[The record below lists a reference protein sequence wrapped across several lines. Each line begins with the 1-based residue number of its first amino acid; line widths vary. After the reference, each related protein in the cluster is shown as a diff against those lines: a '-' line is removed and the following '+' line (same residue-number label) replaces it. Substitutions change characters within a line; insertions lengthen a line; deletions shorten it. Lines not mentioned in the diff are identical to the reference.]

1 MKNVSVGI
9 LHTFLH
15 TDTHPDCSKTLHRF
29 TRTPCL
35 YPLFW
40 LLLPTSPSNAFAGT
54 MCSSSSSSSLPF
66 AASSYFS
73 GTSFTSAAP
82 TSHGKSIGVTNA
94 ACRFANQSGNS
105 LKNVPNARPAL
116 CGTNDSITARPN
128 IRCSSSLLLFW
139 TARTHLSATSRL
151 KSIFI
156 VIVSSSSSSSFMNR
170 AKRLAKS
177 DASRSSR
184 NDEINNDV
192 LLLFSV
198 SLSCVGFG
206 VIHALVSFKGRR
218 SPPPFALPSS
228 SPTPHHQKPFLLRD
242 VGGESARRRRRLLL
256 NVVQHQHPSKTS
268 SVFVLLLLLP
278 FAEEE
283 DKEETEVIV
292 VVIIER
298 D

>member
-1 MKNVSVGI
+1 MTGNPTTSVKNVSVGI

-54 MCSSSSSSSLPF
+54 MCSSSSSLPF

-105 LKNVPNARPAL
+105 LKNVPNARPASR
-116 CGTNDSITARPN
+116 GTNDSITARPN

-156 VIVSSSSSSSFMNR
+156 FFASSSSFMNR

-177 DASRSSR
+177 DASCSSR
-184 NDEINNDV
+184 NDDDNDFASSSS
-192 LLLFSV
+192 LNASSFSC
-198 SLSCVGFG
+198 LGFG
-206 VIHALVSFKGRR
+206 VIHALSSSSSFSPTMMSPSSLSSFK
-218 SPPPFALPSS
+218 ALMLVRKKS
-228 SPTPHHQKPFLLRD
+228 LLF
-242 VGGESARRRRRLLL
+242 RLL
-256 NVVQHQHPSKTS
+256 
-268 SVFVLLLLLP
+268 FVGV
-278 FAEEE
+278 AA
-283 DKEETEVIV
+283 DDEETQ
-292 VVIIER
+292 
-298 D
+298 